1 MPPFFTV
8 IIPTHNRVNMLGEAI
23 QSVLN
28 QSDSDFELIVVDDHS
43 NDNTAQYVKKIND
56 TRIKYI
62 LNDRKNGG
70 GGARNAGIFRARGEW
85 VAFLDDDDLWMPEKL
100 AVFRKEILRD
110 NQHIG
115 LFYTSF
121 FICDSETLQIKS
133 TIKPNK
139 AGWISQDLLY
149 KNYIASFSCVVI
161 RTDLLHKAE
170 GLDER
175 FLSLQ
180 DLDLFVRIAER
191 TQVGFI
197 EEPLVYIRKGHP
209 NRISTSMQKK
219 LDGTLLF
226 RAKHAAAIAQSRK
239 LRHRIDSQIFVAAL
253 HTKAWKTARQ
263 TFPWTLA
270 GLGIDL
276 KNMGWVATDSAWAGY
291 RHARSLSENLLGSTR
306 NFAD

>member
-1 MPPFFTV
+1 MSPFFTV
-8 IIPTHNRVNMLGEAI
+8 IIPTHNRVKMLGEAI
-23 QSVLN
+23 KSVL
-28 QSDSDFELIVVDDHS
+28 QQTDPDFELIIVDDHS
-43 NDNTAQYVKKIND
+43 TDRTEQLVTTIND
-56 TRIKYI
+56 PRIKYI
-62 LNDRKNGG
+62 LNNHQPGG
-70 GGARNAGIFRARGEW
+70 GGARNAGIFRAKGKW
-85 VAFLDDDDLWMPEKL
+85 VAFLDDDDLWLPEKL
-100 AVFRKEILRD
+100 AVFRNEILRD
-110 NQHIG
+110 NQHTG
-115 LFYTSF
+115 LFYSSF
-121 FICDSETLQIKS
+121 FICDSQTLQIKS

-149 KNYIASFSCVVI
+149 KNYIASFSCVAI

-175 FLSLQ
+175 FSSLQ
-180 DLDLFVRIAER
+180 DLDLFVRIAKR

-226 RAKHAAAIAQSRK
+226 RTKHAAAIAQNRK

-263 TFPWTLA
+263 TLPWTLV
-270 GLGIDL
+270 GLGIDM
-276 KNMGWVATDSAWAGY
+276 KNMWWVATDSAWAGY
-291 RHARSLSENLLGSTR
+291 RHTR
-306 NFAD
+306 QTYRNITK

>member
-100 AVFRKEILRD
+100 AVFRQKIAQISQ
-110 NQHIG
+110 NIG
-115 LFYTSF
+115 LIYSSF
-121 FICDSETLQIKS
+121 HIIDTDNHTVEAVFDQKKTGWVTDEIMCTNFIGT
-133 TIKPNK
+133 
-139 AGWISQDLLY
+139 
-149 KNYIASFSCVVI
+149 FSCVAI
-161 RTDLLHKAE
+161 RTPVLTKVN

-175 FLSLQ
+175 FSSMQ
-180 DLDLFVRIAER
+180 DMELYVRV
-191 TQVGFI
+191 TQVSKVDYI
-197 EEPLVYIRKGHP
+197 DQPLVYVRRGHP
-209 NRISTSMQKK
+209 NRISLGMQNK
-219 LDGTLLF
+219 LDSRLLF
-226 RAKHAAAIAQSRK
+226 RSKFAGLIQNNPK
-239 LRHRIDSQIFVAAL
+239 LRHHTDARIFVAAL
-253 HTKAWKTARQ
+253 HTGNWGIAKQ
-263 TFPWTLA
+263 TFFWTLA
-270 GLGIDL
+270 GLGIDI
-276 KNMGWVATDSAWAGY
+276 KNMGWIIEEIIWAGY
-291 RHARSLSENLLGSTR
+291 RHFRQIFRVLFGR
-306 NFAD
+306 KGYR